1 MSRRTAILAI
11 AACCSYPLLNHL
23 GAVTQ
28 EPLWPASGIALVT
41 WALLSGRFQG
51 AGAVFLGLLTLGL
64 GVGLSALFP
73 GVLLYAPPLAL
84 NLALCAAFAGTL
96 RPGREP
102 LVGRFARIERGI
114 DLPPDLARYTRVLTG
129 LWAAFFAVMAIVS
142 LSLAL
147 WGSTAAWSL
156 FTNLLN
162 YVLIVVFFAL
172 EYLYRRL
179 RYRHH
184 PHASP
189 GELVRRLHTYRIFHR
204 HADGS

>member
-64 GVGLSALFP
+64 GIGLSSLFP

-102 LVGRFARIERGI
+102 LVGRFARIERGS
-114 DLPPDLARYTRVLTG
+114 DLPPDLVRYTRVLTG
-129 LWAAFFAVMAIVS
+129 LWAAFFALMAVVS

-162 YVLIVVFFAL
+162 YALVVVFFAL

-179 RYRHH
+179 RYRHYR
-184 PHASP
+184 HASP
-189 GELVRRLHTYRIFHR
+189 GELVRRLHTYRIFPR